1 MCGIAG
7 ICALAKPG
15 TVSLDLVKRMT
26 ASLRHRGPDETG
38 VYVDADV
45 ALGHAR
51 LKIID
56 LKSGIQPI
64 HNENESLW
72 ISYNGEVFN
81 YPELREELLARGH
94 AFYTTSDTEV
104 LLHAYEEYGAS
115 FLDRLNGQFAFAIW
129 DRTRQEL
136 LLARDRLGIRPLYY
150 TTVGDTL
157 LFASEIKAILQ
168 SPDVRATL
176 DPVALDQVFTL
187 WAPLGDR
194 TAFAGIREL
203 PPGHSLRV
211 RNGRCTLSRYAE
223 LPFVPDGEQTRRPF
237 DDLRDEAAE
246 LLKDAV
252 RIRLRADVPVG
263 AYVSGGLDSSG
274 VAALARHHFKPD
286 LRTFGIRFADDLY
299 DEGRFQSSVVAA
311 LETEHSEI
319 LATGDAVGTTF
330 SDVVRH
336 AEKPMLRTA
345 PAPLFLLAR
354 RVRESGMKV
363 VLTGEGADEV
373 FGGYNIFREAK
384 VRAFWARNPSSKWRS
399 SLLRKLYPYVF
410 NSPAARMGLESFF
423 GFTDE
428 DLADPLFSHLVRWRN
443 TGRTKLFF
451 SAELKRTLEGYSA
464 LAEVRDS
471 LPPEYGNWDLLCRAQ
486 YLEMTVFLSNYLLS
500 SQGDRMAMA
509 HGVEIRLPYL
519 DHRLVAFMGGVPAKW
534 KIRGLNEKYLL
545 KHALAEQLPPEVAQR
560 PKHPYRAPI
569 ANALL
574 GGQSRERALDM
585 LSESSVRNVGL
596 FDAGKVQKLIARL
609 EGAGAR
615 NEVAGM
621 ALAGILST
629 QILHRQFVE
638 GKATGTTD
646 DRDVDLVVDG
656 TGVAR

>member
-7 ICALAKPG
+7 ICALSESGA
-15 TVSLDLVKRMT
+15 VSLDLVKRMT
-26 ASLRHRGPDETG
+26 ASLRHRGPDEAG
-38 VYVDADV
+38 VYIDAHI

-104 LLHAYEEYGAS
+104 LLHAYEEYGPA
-115 FLDRLNGQFAFAIW
+115 FLDRLNGQFALAIW
-129 DRTRQEL
+129 DSTKREL
-136 LLARDRLGIRPLYY
+136 FLARDRLGIRPLYY

-168 SPDVRATL
+168 SPDVRASL

-187 WAPLGDR
+187 WAPLGHR

-203 PPGHSLRV
+203 LPGHAMRV
-211 RNGRCTLSRYAE
+211 RNGSCTATRYAP
-223 LPFVPDGEQTRRPF
+223 LPFVPDGEQTQRPF
-237 DDLRDEAAE
+237 ADLRDEAAE

-274 VAALARHHFKPD
+274 VAALAKRFFKPD
-286 LRTFGIRFADDLY
+286 LRTFGIRFEDDVY
-299 DEGRFQSSVVAA
+299 DEGQYQKSVVAA

-319 LATGDAVGTTF
+319 LATGEAVGSTF
-330 SDVVRH
+330 ADVVRH

-345 PAPLFLLAR
+345 PAPLFLLSR
-354 RVRESGMKV
+354 RVRDSGMKV

-423 GFTDE
+423 GFTEQDV
-428 DLADPLFSHLVRWRN
+428 ADPLFSHLVRWRN
-443 TGRTKLFF
+443 TSRTKMFF
-451 SAELKRTLEGYSA
+451 SAELKHTLEGYSA
-464 LAEVRDS
+464 LSEVRES
-471 LPPEYGNWDLLCRAQ
+471 LPPEYGGWDLLCRAQ

-519 DHRLVAFMGGVPAKW
+519 DPRLLTFMGGAPAKW

-545 KHALAEQLPPEVAQR
+545 KRALAGQLPPEVAQR

-574 GGQSRERALDM
+574 GGQSREYALDM
-585 LSESSVRNVGL
+585 LSESSVRDAGL
-596 FDAGKVQKLIARL
+596 FDAGKVQKLIARMD
-609 EGAGAR
+609 GAGAR

-629 QILHRQFVE
+629 QVLHRQFVSKE
-638 GKATGTTD
+638 ATGRTGD
-646 DRDVDLVVDG
+646 HDVDMVVDRTG
-656 TGVAR
+656 TAR